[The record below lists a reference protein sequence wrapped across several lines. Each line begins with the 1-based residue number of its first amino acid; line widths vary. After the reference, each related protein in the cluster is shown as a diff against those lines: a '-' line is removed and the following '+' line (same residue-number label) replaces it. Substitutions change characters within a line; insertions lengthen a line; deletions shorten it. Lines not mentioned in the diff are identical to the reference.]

1 MKISEMADVTGVS
14 TDTLRYYEKISLL
27 TIARTKTGIRRYSDK
42 DIKSIRFIK
51 QAQKIG
57 FSLEDIAQLL
67 HFRDDPEKVKP
78 QVRAMIKAKLEFI
91 SRRIVELQQLESE
104 LSVLVNQC
112 QNSQGDCPILKNFE
126 KQ

>member
-42 DIKSIRFIK
+42 DIKTIRFIK

-67 HFRDDPEKVKP
+67 HFRDDPENVKP

-91 SRRIVELQQLESE
+91 SRRIGELKQLESE